1 MSSLKKPHW
10 AARIEELLRKLGLTQ
25 AGLAERLSV
34 SPMTVSRW
42 VRGTH
47 RPTAETY
54 IKLANLAGTPDNL
67 YFWEQAGLTGS
78 NSPAHF
84 LDGDAINTSVVA
96 KLTAFK
102 MVAGQK
108 ISSTSMEELPDGVA
122 IPLLDARV
130 HAAAQG
136 LGPPPDLDAA
146 KVKEILT
153 APLDWCANANTQA
166 LVGLKVVGD
175 SMSPLI
181 EDGSVIIVDTASTDL
196 AKLDKKIVV
205 ASHRDQ
211 GLKATWLRQVGPLHM
226 LVAENPQYAP
236 EEYSAK
242 NHWSMLGEVI
252 WWVTTPPK
260 R

>member
-10 AARIEELLRKLGLTQ
+10 AARIEDLLRKLGLTQ

-54 IKLANLAGTPDNL
+54 IKLANLAGTPENL

-84 LDGDAINTSVVA
+84 LDGDAIHTSVVA

-102 MVAGQK
+102 MVAGQR

-122 IPLLDARV
+122 IPLLDAKV
-130 HAAAQG
+130 HAAAEG
-136 LGPPPDLDAA
+136 LGPPPDLDTT
-146 KVKEILT
+146 KVNHILT
-153 APLDWCANANTQA
+153 APLEWCTNTQA
-166 LVGLKVVGD
+166 LVGLKVQGD

-181 EDGSVIIVDTASTDL
+181 EDGSTIIVDTASTNPS
-196 AKLDKKIVV
+196 KLDRKIVV

-211 GLKATWLRQVGPLHM
+211 GLKCSWLRQVGPLQM
-226 LVAENPQYAP
+226 LVAENPLYAP
-236 EEYSAK
+236 EEFTPK
-242 NHWSMLGEVI
+242 GHWSMLGEVI
-252 WWVTTPPK
+252 WWITTPPK